1 MKGIGMSR
9 LSSFT
14 KKEVVN
20 VLDGRRLGFLCDVE
34 VELMTGRVEA
44 IVISVPSKILS
55 AGNKSTELVIPFNKI
70 KKVGEDIVLV
80 NVEERYLNHFLRGQ
94 T

>member
-1 MKGIGMSR
+1 MSR

-34 VELMTGRVEA
+34 VELTTGKVEA
-44 IVISVPSKILS
+44 IVISVPTKILTS
-55 AGNKSTELVIPFNKI
+55 GSKSTELVIPFNKI
-70 KKVGEDIVLV
+70 KKVGEDIILV
-80 NVEERYLNHFLRGQ
+80 HVEERFLNHFLRGQ

>member
-1 MKGIGMSR
+1 MSR

-14 KKEVVN
+14 KKEVEN

-34 VELMTGRVEA
+34 VELTTGKVEA
-44 IVISVPSKILS
+44 IVISVPTKILPS
-55 AGNKSTELVIPFNKI
+55 GSKSTELVIPFNKI
-70 KKVGEDIVLV
+70 KKVGEDIILV
-80 NVEERYLNHFLRGQ
+80 HVEERFLNHFLRGQ